1 MLEAAE
7 SSSPTD
13 VRLLSPGPAGS
24 EAEHALLTGTHIH
37 TQTQTDTTFPL
48 PFQHKVKV
56 LAWGI
61 LCEWRKMALREIWG
75 YSVIHLRWGGGMR
88 NTSLQCLL
96 AQQTKY
102 AEKHFQ
108 AACRWGCRSYTP
120 LCLLHD
126 SSSQN
131 MHLINF
137 ETEFMNNKVFH
148 LLDWLYHLW
157 TTNRNKGF

>member
-1 MLEAAE
+1 MLETAE
-7 SSSPTD
+7 SNRCEAAVPRSSQQWGWARTSDRHAHTHRARQITTLP
-13 VRLLSPGPAGS
+13 LL
-24 EAEHALLTGTHIH
+24 
-37 TQTQTDTTFPL
+37 
-48 PFQHKVKV
+48 FQHRGKT

-61 LCEWRKMALREIWG
+61 LDEWRRMDLREIWG
-75 YSVIHLRWGGGMR
+75 SSVINLGGEGGMR

-96 AQQTKY
+96 AQQKKY
-102 AEKHFQ
+102 TEKHFQ

-131 MHLINF
+131 MHLIIF

-157 TTNRNKGF
+157 TANGNKGF